1 MRLLFQA
8 FALILLVGC
17 ATPYYPVYATSKG
30 DYYIAE
36 RQTSGPYFGPDTIL
50 FNDVGIY
57 PWWSGGYPVE
67 LFSYYSPYYYPHYFS
82 IWYPPGYHPFHGFY
96 GGYYAYWCPP
106 YRLRRHHGA
115 PQGSGS
121 MGSPVMPPSAVVAT
135 RASEPGLWR
144 SIDRLA
150 VNKELMI
157 RRSNAWG
164 SDAHMQTIPAYS
176 RRSGPSIYGESMG
189 RSSRPNSPARSFRS
203 LTSKS
208 ITIHKE

>member
-17 ATPYYPVYATSKG
+17 ATPYHPVYVSSKG

-36 RQTSGPYFGPDTIL
+36 RQSSGPYYGTDTIL

-106 YRLRRHHGA
+106 YRLRRHQRA
-115 PQGSGS
+115 PQGSGR
-121 MGSPVMPPSAVVAT
+121 MGSPVMPPSATVAT
-135 RASEPGLWR
+135 RASEPELWR

-150 VNKELMI
+150 VNKELMN

-164 SDAHMQTIPAYS
+164 SNAQIQSIPVYS
-176 RRSGPSIYGESMG
+176 RRS
-189 RSSRPNSPARSFRS
+189 SPAVYGASRRSPSRTNSSAGSFRS
-203 LTSKS
+203 LTNKS
-208 ITIHKE
+208 TAIHKE